1 MKCDCSLKGCVTW
14 SIKMPLITQK
24 NQSSKMAILESITGT
39 YVLDNRRALT
49 CVFDVTATL
58 FSVSLSVRRA
68 IGKDLFP
75 LRLESWF
82 LHYLKIFL
90 LALLLALTS
99 FNILSLDDPSRSSIF
114 AYDYLYARDNA
125 MHFAAGAKISKRK
138 WSKINIVYIE
148 SAWNGKTVNVQFL
161 VSHKLN
167 NVLDSYFDV
176 ARGKEREWIMNPWH
190 AIFAKFYK

>member
-1 MKCDCSLKGCVTW
+1 
-14 SIKMPLITQK
+14 MPLITQK
-24 NQSSKMAILESITGT
+24 NQSPKMAILESITGT

-49 CVFDVTATL
+49 CVFDVMATL
-58 FSVSLSVRRA
+58 FSVNLSRRA

-99 FNILSLDDPSRSSIF
+99 FKILSLDDPSRSSIS
-114 AYDYLYARDNA
+114 AYDYLYARDND

-148 SAWNGKTVNVQFL
+148 SA
-161 VSHKLN
+161 
-167 NVLDSYFDV
+167 
-176 ARGKEREWIMNPWH
+176 
-190 AIFAKFYK
+190 